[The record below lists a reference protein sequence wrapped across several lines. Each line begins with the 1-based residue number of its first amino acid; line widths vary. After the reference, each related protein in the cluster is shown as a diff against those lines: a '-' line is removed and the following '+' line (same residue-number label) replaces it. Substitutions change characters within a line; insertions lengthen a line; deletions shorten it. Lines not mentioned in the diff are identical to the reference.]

1 MSSLIKDAITV
12 YYTGAI
18 VRKWYIRK
26 YFEQELFLEMHFQRV
41 INQEK
46 QNKTPLIYYPVS
58 WDVRKILENLDVILA
73 SDDGHK
79 KLFPEIPMI
88 GIKNNKNLKAH
99 LVRSQLPDLNEVGRV
114 RLSPSKK
121 NFICFNDSPSKMMKN
136 VFYFILKALF
146 ILEIF
151 KFLS

>member
-1 MSSLIKDAITV
+1 M
-12 YYTGAI
+12 
-18 VRKWYIRK
+18 
-26 YFEQELFLEMHFQRV
+26 
-41 INQEK
+41 
-46 QNKTPLIYYPVS
+46 YYPVS

-121 NFICFNDSPSKMMKN
+121 KFICFNDSPSKMMKN

>member
-1 MSSLIKDAITV
+1 MSSLIKDAITI

-26 YFEQELFLEMHFQRV
+26 CFERELFLEMHFQRV

-46 QNKTPLIYYPVS
+46 QNKTPLTYYPVS
-58 WDVRKILENLDVILA
+58 WDVRKILEDLDLILA

-79 KLFPEIPMI
+79 KLFTEIPMI
-88 GIKNNKNLKAH
+88 GFKNNKNLKAH
-99 LVRSQLPDLNEVGRV
+99 LVRSQLPDLNELGRV
-114 RLSPSKK
+114 RLSPSK
-121 NFICFNDSPSKMMKN
+121 NYFICFNDSPSKMMKN
-136 VFYFILKALF
+136 VFYFNLKALF
-146 ILEIF
+146 ILKIF